1 MDDVQSF
8 LAFMCRTRALG
19 YLSKKQMC
27 MFVRTYIKSFAMDLV
42 TDKLVSSFDIIT
54 IFLDVIKAFS
64 ADFWNCVYTSGP
76 KISTSAHLNSPFP
89 YKINNPKNL
98 TTTGKIHIFSNPILL
113 QLYSKYASYTIT

>member
-54 IFLDVIKAFS
+54 IFLDVIFLELR
-64 ADFWNCVYTSGP
+64 VYIRT
-76 KISTSAHLNSPFP
+76 
-89 YKINNPKNL
+89 
-98 TTTGKIHIFSNPILL
+98 
-113 QLYSKYASYTIT
+113 

>member
-1 MDDVQSF
+1 MQDTGFRLFEQEADVHV
-8 LAFMCRTRALG
+8 C
-19 YLSKKQMC
+19 
-27 MFVRTYIKSFAMDLV
+27 KSFAMDLV

-113 QLYSKYASYTIT
+113 QLYSKYASYTITRVIPDLVNSDCSQK